1 MPTTRRRENV
11 PGLGANL
18 RPRVT
23 REKYELGP
31 AYQRVSTRFMA
42 EIEAGRLKPHT
53 QLPSERDV
61 SEMFRIGRM
70 TARHAF
76 EHLEREGVVYRKAR
90 DGWYVSPPRLEY
102 HLDRDISFTDTVRSQ
117 GGVPSTKLLKVES
130 MPATKELAD
139 RLKLK
144 PGDQITMIDRLR
156 FTAGTPIMLE
166 ILIMPS
172 ARCRNIANE
181 NLESSIAALWADKFG
196 LRAVRIETSVRATR
210 LRGVVAKALDLRDR
224 TPGLYVENLFFD
236 GGDWPFCLE
245 YQHWWG
251 EAAQLDLNLRV
262 APVVK
267 KP

>member
-102 HLDRDISFTDTVRSQ
+102 HLDRDISRS
-117 GGVPSTKLLKVES
+117 
-130 MPATKELAD
+130 
-139 RLKLK
+139 
-144 PGDQITMIDRLR
+144 
-156 FTAGTPIMLE
+156 
-166 ILIMPS
+166 
-172 ARCRNIANE
+172 N
-181 NLESSIAALWADKFG
+181 SSHTCGCSW
-196 LRAVRIETSVRATR
+196 R
-210 LRGVVAKALDLRDR
+210 RGSR
-224 TPGLYVENLFFD
+224 
-236 GGDWPFCLE
+236 
-245 YQHWWG
+245 
-251 EAAQLDLNLRV
+251 AAQSRPGRAARA
-262 APVVK
+262 APGRW
-267 KP
+267 PCPPWSGRCGPYMMAM